1 MSKKNKDKKIK
12 SYSSDSEEMYRM
24 LKVLGS
30 VVVVLVA
37 FYLIFA
43 VARGE
48 ISFGKKETKKD
59 AEIQNV
65 EIVSGMVF
73 SKLES
78 EYYVLLYDFDSE
90 EGKSYDSLYQTYT
103 NNIGKYKLFLVD
115 LSSQLNKDIV
125 VDNKSKIN
133 ISSAEK
139 LKVVDGTLIHVK
151 DGKGVSYTV
160 GLKEIRKTLLSL

>member
-1 MSKKNKDKKIK
+1 MSKKNKKEKN
-12 SYSSDSEEMYRM
+12 YSSDSEEMFNM

-30 VVVVLVA
+30 VVVVLVV
-37 FYLIFA
+37 FYLVFA
-43 VARGE
+43 IARGE
-48 ISFGKKETKKD
+48 ISFGEKETKKE

-78 EYYVLLYDFDSE
+78 DYYVLMYDFKGDDADSYE
-90 EGKSYDSLYQTYT
+90 NLYQTFV
-103 NNIGKYKLFLVD
+103 NNKGTHKLFLVD
-115 LSSQLNKDIV
+115 LSQQNNKDV
-125 VDNKSKIN
+125 VIEDKSKVD
-133 ISSAEK
+133 ISSQEK

-151 DGKGVSYTV
+151 DGKGESFTV